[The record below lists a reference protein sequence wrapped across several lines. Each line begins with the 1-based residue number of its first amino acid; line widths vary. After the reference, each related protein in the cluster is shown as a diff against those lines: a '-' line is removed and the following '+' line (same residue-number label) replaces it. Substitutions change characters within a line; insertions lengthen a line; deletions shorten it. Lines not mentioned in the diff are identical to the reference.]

1 MYKIILIFIFLKS
14 IISMMWVN
22 VIKLFIRLSAFWFI
36 YEQFLS
42 YLTVLSLSVLFWNY
56 FLEFIEDVRVY
67 EGFISLSIY
76 SPLSVFLFT
85 HAFMHKSIKNTFHE
99 RVWKRSLLLLLFS
112 CQVMSNSLWP
122 IDCSPPGSS
131 VHGIFQARIL
141 EWVAIFFSRRSSQ
154 TRDWTQVSCL
164 GRQILHH

>member
-36 YEQFLS
+36 YERFLS

-76 SPLSVFLFT
+76 LSLSVFLFT
-85 HAFMHKSIKNTFHE
+85 HAFMHKCIENTFHE
-99 RVWKRSLLLLLFS
+99 RVWKRSLLLLFS

-154 TRDWTQVSCL
+154 TRDWTHVSCL
-164 GRQILHH
+164 GRQILYH